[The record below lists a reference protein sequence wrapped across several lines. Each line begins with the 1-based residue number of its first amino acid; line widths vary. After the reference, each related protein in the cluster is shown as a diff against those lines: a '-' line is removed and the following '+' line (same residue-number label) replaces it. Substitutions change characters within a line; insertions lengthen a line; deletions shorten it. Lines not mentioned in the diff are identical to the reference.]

1 MASTESSQNTATPA
15 KALVKK
21 RVTKP
26 SASHRKQFISEAIT
40 PVDASFAT
48 SYMCTGEPGLPVRFR
63 WRDTLYK
70 VARVLEK
77 WKSTGDCR
85 HGSGEQYVR
94 KHWYRVEVTD
104 GTQMEIYFD
113 RKPRSRKNKQR
124 WWLANIVE
132 DKKKNNQDVDAT

>member
-1 MASTESSQNTATPA
+1 MAFTESYQNTAVPA

-21 RVTKP
+21 RMMKP
-26 SASHRKQFISEAIT
+26 SASHRKRFISEAIT

-48 SYMCTGEPGLPVRFR
+48 SSMCTGEPGLPVRFR
-63 WRDTLYK
+63 WRNTLYE

-94 KHWYRVEVTD
+94 KHWFRVEVTD

-113 RKPRSRKNKQR
+113 RQPRSGKNKKR
-124 WWLANIVE
+124 WWLATIVKDE
-132 DKKKNNQDVDAT
+132 KKGNHDVGAT